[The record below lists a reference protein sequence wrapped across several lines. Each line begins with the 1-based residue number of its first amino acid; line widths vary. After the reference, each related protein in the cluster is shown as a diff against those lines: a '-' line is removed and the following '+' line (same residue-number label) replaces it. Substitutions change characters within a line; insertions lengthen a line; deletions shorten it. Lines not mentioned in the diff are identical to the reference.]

1 MKQHPQSKPQNNG
14 SNECYSQERRRVSG
28 ELLCFLPVLRMDCL
42 RNAIIFV
49 VWDCCL
55 CFSKKMHGFRTAYPF
70 TNQFYN
76 QYRPVKQMPK
86 LLFSSLNHDCSC
98 ARRQATALIDPA
110 REGPAS
116 IYSLAEMASRAQKH
130 RLRGPSISDLLT
142 VS

>member
-28 ELLCFLPVLRMDCL
+28 ELFCSYRCSAWICL
-42 RNAIIFV
+42 RHAIIFV

-55 CFSKKMHGFRTAYPF
+55 CFSQKVHGFRTAYPF

-86 LLFSSLNHDCSC
+86 LLSSSLNHDCTC

-110 REGPAS
+110 REVPAS
-116 IYSLAEMASRAQKH
+116 IFPLAEIWPAA
-130 RLRGPSISDLLT
+130 LRSIACGGPAYQTS
-142 VS
+142 